1 MSTDYASV
9 SHHPY
14 GLPDIHILPRQDLTT
29 PMGSLLQIPLFTAA
43 DLHDTAAADSDDNGT
58 DWGNGDSED
67 SEGDSS
73 EGLHPLVFSAEQG
86 SPRKRIDKKMSLWR
100 NWALKPI
107 PELLEPYLNLLR
119 ESEN

>member
-1 MSTDYASV
+1 
-9 SHHPY
+9 
-14 GLPDIHILPRQDLTT
+14 
-29 PMGSLLQIPLFTAA
+29 MGSLLQIPLFTAA
-43 DLHDTAAADSDDNGT
+43 DLHDAAAADSDDNGT

-67 SEGDSS
+67 SEGDFS
-73 EGLHPLVFSAEQG
+73 EGFHPLVFSAEQG